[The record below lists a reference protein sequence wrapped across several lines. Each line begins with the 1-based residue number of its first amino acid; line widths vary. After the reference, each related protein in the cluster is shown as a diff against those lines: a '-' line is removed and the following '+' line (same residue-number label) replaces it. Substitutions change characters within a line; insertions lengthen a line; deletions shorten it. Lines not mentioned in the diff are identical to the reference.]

1 MNKMGISSIML
12 DTSFCIRLMDDQDPL
27 HQNALAYFRYFLTE
41 KITIHLSTIAVAEYA
56 VGDDPSN
63 LPIDKIQLEAFD
75 FRDAATAGLMY
86 NKLIGQKT
94 NIEGYN
100 RRIIANDVK
109 ILAQLKTRSVEA
121 IITKDVTSFS
131 KFVKP
136 LIDAGLL
143 NVSFFD
149 LNIPPN
155 QVLGELFP
163 IT

>member
-1 MNKMGISSIML
+1 
-12 DTSFCIRLMDDQDPL
+12 MDDQDPL

-63 LPIDKIQLEAFD
+63 LPIDKLQLEAFD
-75 FRDAATAGLMY
+75 FRDAATAGSLQGA
-86 NKLIGQKT
+86 LIGQKF

-109 ILAQLKTRSVEA
+109 ILAQLKTRSIES

-136 LIDAGLL
+136 LINLGLL
-143 NVSFFD
+143 KVSFFD

-155 QVLGELFP
+155 QALGELFP

>member
-1 MNKMGISSIML
+1 MNKMGINSIML
-12 DTSFCIRLMDDQDPL
+12 DTSFCIRLMDDQDLL
-27 HQNALAYFRYFLTE
+27 HQNALAYLRYFLTE

-63 LPIDKIQLEAFD
+63 LPIDKLQLEAFD
-75 FRDAATAGLMY
+75 FRDAATAGLLH

-109 ILAQLKTRSVEA
+109 ILAQLKTRSIEA
-121 IITKDVTSFS
+121 LITKDVASFS

-155 QVLGELFP
+155 QVLGELFSL
-163 IT
+163 